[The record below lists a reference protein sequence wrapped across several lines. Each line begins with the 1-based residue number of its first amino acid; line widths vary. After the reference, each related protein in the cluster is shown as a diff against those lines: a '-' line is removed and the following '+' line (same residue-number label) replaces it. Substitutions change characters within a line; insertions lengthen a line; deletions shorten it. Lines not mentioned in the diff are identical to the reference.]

1 VAVSTT
7 SKSPKAILLTA
18 LSVGQAKLADYSHR
32 NSPKKF
38 TQPQLFACL
47 VLKSS
52 LGLDYR
58 GLEGPLDETALLRAI
73 LGSLHKGDIAVMD
86 RYYCSF
92 MLLALLQSQG
102 THACARKHHLR
113 QQSDFRRGRRLGYHD
128 HLVTWTRPQRPQW
141 MSEEL
146 YQQIPLK
153 LTLRELRYT
162 VTEKGRRTK
171 NVEIITTLSDA
182 EQYTTEDIA
191 ELYGFRWNCELDIR
205 SLKSNLNLGH
215 LRCKTPQMIERELW
229 TTILGYNLIRATA
242 AGAALLHGK
251 QPRQISFTCTCQLV
265 LASWMLLS
273 CQRNPDVLD
282 DFIPHVLEQLASCE
296 VANRPNRLEP
306 RVLKRRRHGYKLMTK
321 PRDVLRAELQK
332 KCT

>member
-1 VAVSTT
+1 MAVSTT

-113 QQSDFRRGRRLGYHD
+113 QQSG
-128 HLVTWTRPQRPQW
+128 
-141 MSEEL
+141 
-146 YQQIPLK
+146 
-153 LTLRELRYT
+153 
-162 VTEKGRRTK
+162 
-171 NVEIITTLSDA
+171 
-182 EQYTTEDIA
+182 
-191 ELYGFRWNCELDIR
+191 
-205 SLKSNLNLGH
+205 
-215 LRCKTPQMIERELW
+215 
-229 TTILGYNLIRATA
+229 
-242 AGAALLHGK
+242 
-251 QPRQISFTCTCQLV
+251 
-265 LASWMLLS
+265 
-273 CQRNPDVLD
+273 
-282 DFIPHVLEQLASCE
+282 
-296 VANRPNRLEP
+296 
-306 RVLKRRRHGYKLMTK
+306 
-321 PRDVLRAELQK
+321 
-332 KCT
+332 